1 MNEGPQTVRL
11 SILVFDDQRTLWR
24 AIGELLHRGLDGD
37 QICLVGFQD
46 SLAGLA
52 LPDEAE
58 ASDNTDLS
66 GFLRPNQVPI
76 KTDGRANLVGRCGP
90 PPPGSRAPCA
100 IETDFSWMDHQL
112 SAKLIT
118 HARLGAVLL
127 FVRAKNSEQ
136 HAVVGRILLRH
147 GRHNLQ
153 THEYTARSD
162 ISNGRSPP
170 VLKPGNS
177 EQS

>member
-11 SILVFDDQRTLWR
+11 SILVFDDQRMLWR
-24 AIGELLHRGLDGD
+24 TIGELLHRGLDGD

-46 SLAGLA
+46 SLAALS

-58 ASDNTDLS
+58 ASVNADLS
-66 GFLRPNQVPI
+66 GFVRPIQVPI
-76 KTDGRANLVGRCGP
+76 KTDGRTNLVGRCGT
-90 PPPGSRAPCA
+90 PPPGSRAPCT

-127 FVRAKNSEQ
+127 FVRARNSEQ

-147 GRHNLQ
+147 GRHSLQ

-162 ISNGRSPP
+162 IAKGSSPP
-170 VLKPGNS
+170 ILKPGRS